1 MPQTSK
7 TRTFICISFP
17 DGIIKETARL
27 QSLVKKQKFVGK
39 LTELENLHLTLKF
52 LGEISQE
59 KLEKVK
65 FTLSKISLK
74 QFEVHLEKTGTFS
87 YKKQP
92 RIVWLKIAGRQIYE
106 LQKQIDE
113 ALSKEFPKEER
124 FMSHLTIA
132 RIKYVKTPDEFKNYV
147 EKLSVKKL
155 SFQVKEFKLKSSEL
169 TRQGPVYT
177 TLETYKLKE

>member
-1 MPQTSK
+1 MAETST
-7 TRTFICISFP
+7 TRTFICIDFP
-17 DGIIKETARL
+17 DEIIKETARL
-27 QSLVKKQKFVGK
+27 QSLIKKQKFVGK

-52 LGEISQE
+52 LGEISEE
-59 KLEKVK
+59 KLERVK
-65 FTLSKISLK
+65 YSLQEIK
-74 QFEVHLEKTGTFS
+74 FPIFQAHLEKTGTFS

-106 LQKQIDE
+106 LQKKIDE
-113 ALSKEFPKEER
+113 TLSKEFPKEER

-132 RIKYVKTPDEFKNYV
+132 RIKYVKTPENFINHV

-155 SFQVKEFKLKSSEL
+155 SFQVEEFKLCSSEL

-177 TLETYKLKE
+177 TLETYKLME